1 MRRMPK
7 ALVLAAGN
15 STRIYP
21 VSGGRPKPLL
31 EVGGDAI
38 IARNL
43 RWLAAEGVREVFIN
57 LHYRPDD
64 IRTFIGDG
72 GRFGLRVT
80 YSFEPEILGTAGAA
94 GKLRPHFTD
103 RFLVVYGD
111 NVLDTNL
118 DSLLTA
124 HDRMNAL
131 ATVAVFDRGHH
142 PHTGIAGGR
151 VRTDPSDRIVDFR
164 EGADDSVSPL
174 VNAGVYV
181 LEPPVLDH
189 VPSDVPVDFAK
200 DVFPA
205 MLRAGQPLFA
215 SRITGYCLGI
225 DTPHSFEVAG
235 NLVASGEVLLR

>member
-1 MRRMPK
+1 MSGMPK

-21 VSGGRPKPLL
+21 ISKGRPKPLL

-43 RWLAAEGVREVFIN
+43 RWLASEGVEDVFVN
-57 LHYRPDD
+57 LHYRPEEIRAFVDD
-64 IRTFIGDG
+64 GS
-72 GRFGLRVT
+72 RFGLRVT
-80 YSFEPEILGTAGAA
+80 YSLEPDILGTAGAA
-94 GKLRPHFTD
+94 KKLSQYLAD

-111 NVLDTNL
+111 NLLDTSL
-118 DSLLTA
+118 ESLLAA
-124 HDRMNAL
+124 HARTKAL
-131 ATVAVFDRGHH
+131 ATIAVFDRTHQ

-151 VRTDPSDRIVDFR
+151 VKVDSSDRIVDFK

-181 LEPPVLDH
+181 LESQVLDH
-189 VPSDVPVDFAK
+189 VPAGRYCDFAN

-205 MLRAGQPLFA
+205 MLRAQQPIFA
-215 SRITGYCLGI
+215 SRITGYCLGL
-225 DTPHSFEVAG
+225 DTPDSFERAG
-235 NLVASGEVLLR
+235 DLIASGKIHLR

>member
-1 MRRMPK
+1 MSDMPK
-7 ALVLAAGN
+7 TLLLAAGN

-21 VSGGRPKPLL
+21 ISKGRPKPLL

-43 RWLAAEGVREVFIN
+43 RWLASQGVTDVFVN
-57 LHYRPDD
+57 LHYRPDE
-64 IRTFIGDG
+64 IRAFVADG
-72 GRFGLRVT
+72 GRFGSRVT
-80 YSFEPEILGTAGAA
+80 YSHEPEILGTAGAA
-94 GKLRPHFTD
+94 RKLHEHFRE

-111 NVLDTNL
+111 NLLDT
-118 DSLLTA
+118 DIDELLA
-124 HDRMNAL
+124 EHVRSKAL
-131 ATVAVFDRGHH
+131 ATIAVFDRGHH

-151 VRTDPSDRIVDFR
+151 VRVDASGRVIDFR

-181 LEPPVLDH
+181 LEPQVLDH
-189 VPSDVPVDFAK
+189 VPPGVFSDFAR

-205 MLRAGQPLFA
+205 MLAAGEPIQA

-225 DTPHSFEVAG
+225 DTPESFDRAG
-235 NLVASGEVLLR
+235 DLVMSGKIELR